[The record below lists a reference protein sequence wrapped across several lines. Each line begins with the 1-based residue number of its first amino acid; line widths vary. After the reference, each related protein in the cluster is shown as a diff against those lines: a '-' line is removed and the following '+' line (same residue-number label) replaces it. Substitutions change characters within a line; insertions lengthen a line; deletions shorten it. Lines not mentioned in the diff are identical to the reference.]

1 MKVLGIETSCDETG
15 VCLIETQET
24 ENGTILTVLGNQLYS
39 QVAKHQEFGGVMPM
53 LAKRE
58 HAKNLV
64 PLLEKCLEEAFHG
77 RISSFSK
84 EVSLGLGTQTQDL
97 ERSVS
102 ECERCTAS
110 VRRGNSDVEVVQ
122 KIEKILAREPELF
135 TELQKLLE
143 RIERPKI
150 DAIAVTNGPGLEPA
164 LWVGVTF
171 AKALSAAW
179 DIPLIPTNHMEGHIV
194 VSALSPSNK
203 VCEALP
209 SNPRLSQGGV
219 VSPRTGAVCLELRA
233 VEYLIKPTPYPALA
247 LLISGGHTQLVL
259 IKDNLQYEII
269 GNTCDDAVG
278 EAFDKVARMLGLPY
292 PGGKVISDLAKKERA
307 DFPGKKAP
315 YPLPRP
321 MIHSKDFNFS
331 FSGLKTAVLY
341 TLKKIPTL
349 TDQIKQ
355 ELSLEF
361 ENAVLDVLS
370 SKTSQ
375 AIEKFGPQALI
386 IGGGVSA
393 NPQIRFILDQVC
405 QKYNIKF
412 LVPEVSASTDNA
424 LMIALAGYMNV
435 LAGKKSDTSFKANGN
450 LSL

>member
-1 MKVLGIETSCDETG
+1 
-15 VCLIETQET
+15 
-24 ENGTILTVLGNQLYS
+24 
-39 QVAKHQEFGGVMPM
+39 
-53 LAKRE
+53 
-58 HAKNLV
+58 
-64 PLLEKCLEEAFHG
+64 
-77 RISSFSK
+77 
-84 EVSLGLGTQTQDL
+84 
-97 ERSVS
+97 
-102 ECERCTAS
+102 
-110 VRRGNSDVEVVQ
+110 VV
-122 KIEKILAREPELF
+122 EKILEREPELL
-135 TELQKLLE
+135 TELKKLLE
-143 RIERPKI
+143 TIARPEI

-194 VSALSPSNK
+194 VSSLSPSLDK
-203 VCEALP
+203 EGL
-209 SNPRLSQGGV
+209 G
-219 VSPRTGAVCLELRA
+219 A
-233 VEYLIKPTPYPALA
+233 VEYLIKQIPYPALA

-307 DFPGKKAP
+307 EFPDKKAP

-321 MIHSKDFNFS
+321 MLHSKDFNFS

-341 TLKKIPTL
+341 TLKKISLNSLSKNESGEHFSEKNVLADVTE
-349 TDQIKQ
+349 QIKQ

-361 ENAVLDVLS
+361 ENAVLEVLGY
-370 SKTSQ
+370 KTSQ

-393 NPQIRFILDQVC
+393 NPQIRFVLDQVC
-405 QKYNIKF
+405 QKYNIIF

-424 LMIALAGYMNV
+424 LMIALAGYMNI